1 MPTELLELYQQLG
14 QLVWDLFQQG
24 TIETL
29 STRLAD
35 QRSLLEEGWTK
46 NGILE
51 LTQSRKT
58 EIRISIAQTLAQIQA
73 NPEAP
78 KEPMLLRQLRNK
90 LG

>member
-46 NGILE
+46 SGILE

-58 EIRISIAQTLAQIQA
+58 EIRTSIAQTLAQIQA
-73 NPEAP
+73 HPEAP
-78 KEPMLLRQLRNK
+78 KEPILLRQLRNK